1 MSQQLIK
8 IDYTKDQP
16 TVSARELY
24 EGLEIKSNFTTWF
37 DRMCEYG
44 FSEKTDFNFSKKG
57 KVQLEGEREVKR
69 ELCDYEISI
78 DMAKQICMIQ
88 RTDKGKEYRQYFI
101 DLEKAWNTPEQIMA
115 RARIDAVCNRIPQE
129 MVRKL
134 VEEYLGTEEDT
145 DETV

>member
-1 MSQQLIK
+1 MNELIK
-8 IDYTKDQP
+8 VNFDKEQP
-16 TVSARELY
+16 TVSARDLHEQLNIGKRFSAWFETNSKGFV
-24 EGLEIKSNFTTWF
+24 EGE
-37 DRMCEYG
+37 
-44 FSEKTDFNFSKKG
+44 DFEG
-57 KVQLEGEREVKR
+57 AYLKVQGNQYGGEQEIQ
-69 ELCDYEISI
+69 DYNLSI
-78 DMAKQICMIQ
+78 DMAKHICLMS
-88 RTDKGKEYRQYFI
+88 RTEKGRECRHYFI